1 MSEFT
6 LDDLFRIISSATGE
20 PLDSASPEELQDTT
34 FGELGVDSLALLE
47 TATRVEQETG
57 VTIQDSEVPLLKCP
71 RMFLDYVAER
81 REEAA

>member
-20 PLDSASPEELQDTT
+20 PLDSASPEELQNTA

-47 TATRVEQETG
+47 TATRVELETG
-57 VTIQDSEVPLLKCP
+57 VTIQDSEVPRLECP
-71 RMFLDYVAER
+71 RSFLDYVTER
-81 REEAA
+81 LKEAV